1 MRHIVFPLAVAI
13 ALLAGCASKEPSE
26 RPAAPQAATRGAPAP
41 QARLEPVMA
50 QEATP
55 KQRAVIKTELAAG
68 YYERGQFDV
77 AIDVLMEAEQ
87 LDASNPQIYDI
98 YGLVYTMLGEP
109 QKAEAS
115 FRRALSIAPNNP
127 DIHANWGAFLC
138 ATGRERES
146 IPEFEAAVRDPLY
159 KTPEVAFINAG
170 KCTLAL
176 GDSKKADEYFRRALT
191 AAPSNA
197 TASYQLALLAYKE
210 TRVQDARFWL
220 RPAVQATA
228 PRPDALLLDVCIER
242 KLGDRQAELSFAS
255 QLKNRYPDAPE
266 TRQIDSG
273 NCG

>member
-1 MRHIVFPLAVAI
+1 MRSIALPLAVAAAV
-13 ALLAGCASKEPSE
+13 ALSAACASKEPADKSS
-26 RPAAPQAATRGAPAP
+26 APQTASQP
-41 QARLEPVMA
+41 QPRLEPVKV

-55 KQRAVIKTELAAG
+55 QQRANIKTDLAAG

-77 AIDVLMEAEQ
+77 AIDVLHEAEQ
-87 LDASNPQIYDI
+87 LDASNPRIYDI

-109 QKAEAS
+109 QKAESS
-115 FRRALSIAPNNP
+115 FRRALTIAPNDP

-159 KTPEVAFINAG
+159 RTPEVAFINAG

-176 GDSKKADEYFRRALT
+176 GDSKKAEEYFRRALT
-191 AAPSNA
+191 ASPSNA
-197 TASYQLALLAYKE
+197 IASYQLALLAYRE

-220 RPAVQATA
+220 RPAVQAVT
-228 PRPDALLLDVCIER
+228 PRPDALLLGICIER

>member
-1 MRHIVFPLAVAI
+1 MRRIALPFSVAVAV
-13 ALLAGCASKEPSE
+13 ALLAGCASKEPAE
-26 RPAAPQAATRGAPAP
+26 RASSPQSSP
-41 QARLEPVMA
+41 QPKLETVKA

-55 KQRAVIKTELAAG
+55 QQRAHIKTDLAAG

-77 AIDVLMEAEQ
+77 ALDVLREAEQ
-87 LDASNPQIYDI
+87 LDANYARIFDI

-109 QKAEAS
+109 QKAESS
-115 FRRALSIAPNNP
+115 FRRALSIAPNDP
-127 DIHANWGAFLC
+127 DIRANWGAFLC

-197 TASYQLALLAYKE
+197 IASYQLALLAYKE
-210 TRVQDARFWL
+210 TRIQDARFWL
-220 RPAVQATA
+220 RPAVQAVA
-228 PRPDALLLDVCIER
+228 PRPDALLLGVCIER
-242 KLGDRQAELSFAS
+242 KLGDRQAELSFAL

>member
-1 MRHIVFPLAVAI
+1 MRRIAIPLVVAV
-13 ALLAGCASKEPSE
+13 ALLAACASKEPVE
-26 RPAAPQAATRGAPAP
+26 RPAASQAAPQQAAP
-41 QARLEPVMA
+41 QPRLEPVKV

-55 KQRAVIKTELAAG
+55 QQRAVIRTDLAAG

-77 AIDVLMEAEQ
+77 AIDVLKEAEQ
-87 LDASNPQIYDI
+87 LDANNPRIYDV

-109 QKAEAS
+109 QKAETS
-115 FRRALSIAPNNP
+115 FRRALSLAPNNP
-127 DIHANWGAFLC
+127 DIRANWGAFLC

-159 KTPEVAFINAG
+159 KTPEIAFINAG

-176 GDSKKADEYFRRALT
+176 GDSKKADEYFRLALT

-220 RPAVQATA
+220 RPAVQATQ
-228 PRPDALLLDVCIER
+228 PRPDALLLGVCIER

>member
-1 MRHIVFPLAVAI
+1 MRVE
-13 ALLAGCASKEPSE
+13 GTCG
-26 RPAAPQAATRGAPAP
+26 RPAASQTAPQQAAP
-41 QARLEPVMA
+41 QPRLEPVKV

-55 KQRAVIKTELAAG
+55 QQRAVIRTDLAAG

-77 AIDVLMEAEQ
+77 AHRGAEGSRAARREQ
-87 LDASNPQIYDI
+87 SARSTTSTASS
-98 YGLVYTMLGEP
+98 TRCWARP
-109 QKAEAS
+109 QKAETS
-115 FRRALSIAPNNP
+115 FRRALALAPNDP
-127 DIHANWGAFLC
+127 DIRANWGAFLC

-159 KTPEVAFINAG
+159 KTPEIAFINAG

-220 RPAVQATA
+220 RPAVQAA
-228 PRPDALLLDVCIER
+228 QPRPDALLLGVCIER

>member
-1 MRHIVFPLAVAI
+1 MRRIAFPLAVAV
-13 ALLAGCASKEPSE
+13 ALLAACASKEPAE
-26 RPAAPQAATRGAPAP
+26 RPATSQASQQQSAPQP
-41 QARLEPVMA
+41 RLEPVKA

-55 KQRAVIKTELAAG
+55 QQRAVIRTDLAAG

-77 AIDVLMEAEQ
+77 ALDVLKEAEQ
-87 LDASNPQIYDI
+87 LDANNPRIYDV

-109 QKAEAS
+109 QKAETS
-115 FRRALSIAPNNP
+115 FRRALSLAPNNP
-127 DIHANWGAFLC
+127 DIRANWGAFLC

-220 RPAVQATA
+220 RPAVQAAA
-228 PRPDALLLDVCIER
+228 PRPDALLLGVCIER

-273 NCG
+273 NCD

>member
-1 MRHIVFPLAVAI
+1 MRSIALPLAVAV
-13 ALLAGCASKEPSE
+13 ALAAACASKEPAEKSTMQQS
-26 RPAAPQAATRGAPAP
+26 APQP
-41 QARLEPVMA
+41 RLEPVKV

-55 KQRAVIKTELAAG
+55 QQRATIKTELAAG

-77 AIDVLMEAEQ
+77 AIDVLREAEQ
-87 LDASNPQIYDI
+87 LDATNPRIYDI

-109 QKAEAS
+109 QKAESS
-115 FRRALSIAPNNP
+115 FRRALTIAPNDP

-138 ATGRERES
+138 ATSRERES

-191 AAPSNA
+191 ASPSNA
-197 TASYQLALLAYKE
+197 IASYQLALLAYKE

-220 RPAVQATA
+220 RPAVQAVA
-228 PRPDALLLDVCIER
+228 PRPDALLLGICIER